1 MEIGE
6 YARYDGIGLRHLI
19 EAGEVSAAEVEAVA
33 RRAIEGVNS
42 AVNGLAAPLFDTAL
56 AHDGDGPLGGVPF
69 LLKDSGPMA
78 AGVEFCIG
86 SRSLDGVRAQHDH
99 DLMRRFRAAGL
110 AALGRT
116 TVPELGLSFATEP
129 VRYGPT
135 RNPWDL
141 ERGVG
146 GSSGGAAAL
155 VAAGAVPIAHANDSA
170 GSTRIPASCCALV
183 GLKPSRGR
191 TPSGPDSGD
200 PAFGAVS
207 EFVLTRTL
215 RDAALVLDLV
225 HGYEPGDKYTAP
237 PPSRPYAE
245 ELPAVPRGLR
255 VAVSTEAG
263 SGAPVDAEV
272 AAVANRVAAVLA
284 DLGHEVAEARPEP
297 DWDDLVTAVSAEGA
311 AIAMPFLTAPR
322 RPDPAKLEAVSRR
335 ILAEAEA
342 LTALDLMAML
352 DAQNRVSRA
361 VGRFFTGYDL
371 LVTPT
376 IAQLPAPHGTLSSD
390 QDGYTMDS
398 WLRALFDY
406 GPFTAQFNVAGQP
419 ALSLPL
425 GHSENGLPIGVQ
437 LAAPY
442 GREDLLFA
450 VAARLEEVLP
460 WHDRTP
466 PVTAGAGD
474 ASAGGRPDHRG

>member
-1 MEIGE
+1 MELSE
-6 YARYDGIGLRHLI
+6 YARYDGIGLRRLI
-19 EAGEVSAAEVEAVA
+19 EAGEVTAAEVEAVA
-33 RRAIEGVNS
+33 RRAIEGANA
-42 AVNGLAAPLFDTAL
+42 AVNGLAAPPFDTAL
-56 AHDGDGPLGGVPF
+56 THDGDGPLGGVPF

-78 AGVEFCIG
+78 AGVEFCVG
-86 SRSLDGVRAQHDH
+86 SRGLDGVRARHDH

-141 ERGVG
+141 GRGAG

-170 GSTRIPASCCALV
+170 GSTRIPASCCGLV

-207 EFVLTRTL
+207 EFVVTRTL

-245 ELPAVPRGLR
+245 ELSAIPRGLR
-255 VAVSTEAG
+255 VAVSTEAV

-272 AAVANRVAAVLA
+272 AVVTNRVAAVLA
-284 DLGHEVAEARPEP
+284 DLGHEVTEARPEP
-297 DWDDLVTAVSAEGA
+297 GWDDVITAARAECV

-322 RPDPAKLEAVSRR
+322 RPDPAKLEAVPRQ
-335 ILAEAEA
+335 ILAEAEV
-342 LTALDLMAML
+342 LTAVELMAML

-361 VGRFFTGYDL
+361 VGRFFAGYDL

-376 IAQLPAPHGTLSSD
+376 IARLPAPHGVLSSD
-390 QDGYTMDS
+390 RDGYTTDS
-398 WLRALFDY
+398 WLRTLFGY
-406 GPFTAQFNVAGQP
+406 GPFTVQFNLAGQP

-442 GREDLLFA
+442 GRDDLLFA
-450 VAARLEEVLP
+450 VAARLEEAMPWQHRLP
-460 WHDRTP
+460 P
-466 PVTAGAGD
+466 FTAGAGD
-474 ASAGGRPDHRG
+474 ASATGRPDRRG